1 MPPFEIFY
9 YFIPY
14 LFFFFLPIFQK
25 TYTIEYL
32 VFPGTEQRFSA
43 LKHSVAILRPKLLV
57 RSRVPSLFLCLRTK
71 TLIIHPLKHLVFWG
85 TLFSCLLRI
94 FGILKSI
101 CIFVFLLQVQSTSWM
116 PHQQYV
122 MQPTV
127 SASPVLP
134 AVAALGRPIS
144 RRVCLCVLLSALRLA
159 RRVERETPIQ
169 KKLCSLHFPKNNLAI
184 HPLLVKL
191 ERNCSWINTSNH
203 VSAPLQVIELKVKQ
217 LHPCRNYSSTAQ
229 ELLKSK

>member
-1 MPPFEIFY
+1 MFVCDKLSDSPPSPARLKKDSPPPLPLHHRHCAIGSQLCLQTCISCACRKPEECHLLKS
-9 YFIPY
+9 FIISFRT
-14 LFFFFLPIFQK
+14 FFFYIPIFQK

-43 LKHSVAILRPKLLV
+43 LKHSAAILQPKLLV

-71 TLIIHPLKHLVFWG
+71 SLIIHPLKHLAFWG
-85 TLFSCLLRI
+85 AFFSFIAFFWNSEINLHFC
-94 FGILKSI
+94 
-101 CIFVFLLQVQSTSWM
+101 VFLLQVQSTSWM

-159 RRVERETPIQ
+159 RRV
-169 KKLCSLHFPKNNLAI
+169 
-184 HPLLVKL
+184 
-191 ERNCSWINTSNH
+191 
-203 VSAPLQVIELKVKQ
+203 
-217 LHPCRNYSSTAQ
+217 
-229 ELLKSK
+229 

>member
-1 MPPFEIFY
+1 M
-9 YFIPY
+9 
-14 LFFFFLPIFQK
+14 
-25 TYTIEYL
+25 
-32 VFPGTEQRFSA
+32 
-43 LKHSVAILRPKLLV
+43 KHSAAILRPKLLV
-57 RSRVPSLFLCLRTK
+57 RSRVPSLFLCPRTK
-71 TLIIHPLKHLVFWG
+71 TLIIHPLKHLAFWG
-85 TLFSCLLRI
+85 EFFSFIAFFWNSEINLHFC
-94 FGILKSI
+94 
-101 CIFVFLLQVQSTSWM
+101 VFLLQVQSTSWM

-127 SASPVLP
+127 SASPVLT

-169 KKLCSLHFPKNNLAI
+169 KKVYSLHFPKNNLAI

-191 ERNCSWINTSNH
+191 ERNCSWINTFNH